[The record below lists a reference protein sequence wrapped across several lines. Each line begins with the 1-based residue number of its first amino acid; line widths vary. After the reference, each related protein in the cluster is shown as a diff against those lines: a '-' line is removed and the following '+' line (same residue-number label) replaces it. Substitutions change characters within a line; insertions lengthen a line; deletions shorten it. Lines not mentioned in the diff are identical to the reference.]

1 MRRLFGLHIA
11 MLAMLGWIQPGHAAD
26 DLLQKI
32 KQRGTLLVCEAPYP
46 PYNVKNP
53 KTNQWE
59 GVNVDLVNEMAKGL
73 GVKVE
78 HVDNS
83 FATLIPSLSTGKC
96 DISAAATYVTPGRAE
111 QVLFTNSYSA
121 DTKTAFVPKDSPAH
135 TYADLDKPGIVIT
148 SRSGTAE
155 ATFAQH
161 FFKHA
166 TVKLTT
172 SDATQAHL
180 LEVAAKRADAAFAGY
195 GGGIIFIQQNPN
207 LNLRPLGDKQLD
219 PSPFAFMLPLGEY
232 HFQQYLDIAF
242 DAMQRSG
249 KVKDIT
255 DHYLSAPK

>member
-1 MRRLFGLHIA
+1 MRLLISVSVAVVAFVGLV
-11 MLAMLGWIQPGHAAD
+11 QPGHAAD

-32 KQRGTLLVCEAPYP
+32 KERGTIRVCEAPYP

-59 GVNVDLVNEMAKGL
+59 GVNVELVDAMAKGL

-78 HVDNS
+78 SVDNT
-83 FATLIPSLSTGKC
+83 FATLIPALSTGKC

-121 DTKTAFVPKDSPAH
+121 DTKTAFVPKDSTAH
-135 TYADLDKPGIVIT
+135 TYADLDKPGVIIT

-207 LNLRPLGDKQLD
+207 LNLRPLGDKPLD
-219 PSPFAFMLPLGEY
+219 PSPFAFMLPLGAY
-232 HFQQYLDIAF
+232 HLQQYLNIAF
-242 DAMQRSG
+242 DVMQRSG
-249 KVKDIT
+249 KIKEIT
-255 DHYLSAPK
+255 DRYLAAPK